1 MEAWELGNVYC
12 MEIDTNTDGDELS
25 AVLGKVCEPQTT
37 ASMVQPLSHTHTC
50 THRTNQQAAESGGDS
65 GGAGLGIMQMIA
77 NITSQVLV
85 TRKPTGSPHLTPAHC
100 TAQLADPWH

>member
-37 ASMVQPLSHTHTC
+37 ASMVQPLSHTHTHTHC
-50 THRTNQQAAESGGDS
+50 THQINRQQK
-65 GGAGLGIMQMIA
+65 
-77 NITSQVLV
+77 VVV
-85 TRKPTGSPHLTPAHC
+85 TREGQGWALC
-100 TAQLADPWH
+100 R